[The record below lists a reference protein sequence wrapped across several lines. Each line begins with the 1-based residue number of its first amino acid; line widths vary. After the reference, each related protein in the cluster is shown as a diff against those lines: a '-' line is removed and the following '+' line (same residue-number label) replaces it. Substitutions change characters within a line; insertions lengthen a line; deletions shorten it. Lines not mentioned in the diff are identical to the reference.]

1 MLDKL
6 GEWYRIVTPNPRHE
20 DLEKRK
26 ISIDSYISSLKQK
39 RKVLIPEAVSGL
51 VWRFNSDMEVVSTLT
66 DAIRAQDLSFP
77 THIEENALE
86 LRVVT
91 ALALGEIMNSS
102 RTSKVRRLAAIFV
115 ISALGVPRETHS
127 QAQHYAEI
135 LEALRSVAVDVLD
148 QEAEANRQVSS
159 LFAQSVDIAG
169 QFDRMAEAAH
179 SSNVPN
185 QPVQSWLAV
194 APILKQTL
202 GDFQKRL
209 KALELAQRADR
220 EELEVLW
227 WSYSGCS
234 RITGELF
241 SQTNAG
247 VAALCA
253 GRELAD
259 ICIVPPLL
267 SARHL
272 LADVVSRGRKN
283 ASQEIPLE
291 SIVSGWSEPILVD
304 GTQHSSDVAQ
314 EPAKK
319 YPALLPISWIT
330 QRLVESKMSADWTD
344 EFETMTGIKKDVALS
359 VARWAEQVLWEHVAQ
374 KVYEV

>member
-1 MLDKL
+1 MLEKL

-26 ISIDSYISSLKQK
+26 TSVESLVSTLKAK
-39 RKVLIPEAVSGL
+39 SKTLIPEAVAGL
-51 VWRFNSDMEVVSTLT
+51 AWRFDSDMEVVSTLT

-77 THIEENALE
+77 THIEGNELE
-86 LRVVT
+86 LKVVA

-102 RTSKVRRLAAIFV
+102 RSSKVRRLAAAFV
-115 ISALGVPRETHS
+115 ISAFGIPRDIHS
-127 QAQHYAEI
+127 QTQHFAEM
-135 LEALRSVAVDVLD
+135 LESLHNVATDVVDQD
-148 QEAEANRQVSS
+148 AEAIRRVSS
-159 LFAQSVDIAG
+159 LSAQSIDISQ
-169 QFDRMAEAAH
+169 QFNEMDEAAH
-179 SSNVPN
+179 SNNAPN
-185 QPVQSWLAV
+185 QPLQLWLAV
-194 APILKQTL
+194 APVLRQTL
-202 GDFQKRL
+202 DSFQKRL

-241 SQTNAG
+241 CQTNAG

-259 ICIVPPLL
+259 ICLVPPLPN
-267 SARHL
+267 ARHL

-291 SIVSGWSEPILVD
+291 SIVAEWSEPILID
-304 GTQHSSDVAQ
+304 GTQYNSDVAQ
-314 EPAKK
+314 ESTKK
-319 YPALLPISWIT
+319 YPALLPVSWIT
-330 QRLVESKMSADWTD
+330 RRLVESKMSADWTD

-359 VARWAEQVLWEHVAQ
+359 VAQWAEQVLWEHVAER
-374 KVYEV
+374 VYEA